1 MLEIKDKTIVVTGG
15 AGFIGSNLC
24 DYFVKNNQVI
34 ALDNLSTGRLT
45 NLKHL
50 KSLPN
55 FQFIEGD
62 IADTEFC
69 NDVIPEKAFITHNA
83 ALGSVSRSIEKPLNT
98 NHHNITA
105 FLNVLE
111 TARLKKA
118 TKFVYASSSSTYGDH
133 EALPKIE
140 QNIGAPLSPY
150 AVTKLANE
158 LYAKVYH
165 NIYNFP
171 IIGLRYFNVFGQ
183 NQDPSGPYAAVIP
196 RFLNAMMNGEPI
208 TIFGDGEQ
216 TRDFTHVSNVIS
228 AIQQAFLSTNEAAY
242 GEVFNIAF
250 GARISLNSLVEIIQR
265 LLMDSGKITVPVN
278 VKYLPPRI
286 GDIRNSFASIEKAKS
301 MLGYHPETSLEEGL
315 KILIDQGVG

>member
-1 MLEIKDKTIVVTGG
+1 MQEIKDKTIVVTGG

-24 DYFVKNNQVI
+24 DYFVTNNKVI
-34 ALDNLSTGRLT
+34 ALDNLSTGRFS

-50 KSLPN
+50 KSNPN
-55 FQFIEGD
+55 FEFIEGD
-62 IADTEFC
+62 IADAEFC
-69 NDVIPEKAFITHNA
+69 NDVIPEHAFITHNA
-83 ALGSVSRSIEKPLNT
+83 ALGSVSRSIENPLNT

-111 TARLKKA
+111 TARLKNA
-118 TKFVYASSSSTYGDH
+118 ARFVYASSSSTYGDH

-165 NIYNFP
+165 NIYKFQ
-171 IIGLRYFNVFGQ
+171 IIGLRYFNVFGR

-196 RFLNAMMNGEPI
+196 RFLNAMMNAEPI

-216 TRDFTHVSNVIS
+216 TRDFTHVTNVVA
-228 AIQQAFLSTNEAAY
+228 AIQQAFLNTNETAF
-242 GEVFNIAF
+242 GEVFNIAY
-250 GARISLNSLVEIIQR
+250 GARISLNDLVEVIQN
-265 LLMDSGKITVPVN
+265 LLMESGKIHAPVDVN
-278 VKYLPPRI
+278 YLPPRI
-286 GDIRNSFASIEKAKS
+286 GDIRNSFASIEKAKT
-301 MLGYHPETSLEEGL
+301 MLGYHPETSLEAGL
-315 KILIDQGVG
+315 KILIEQGVE